1 MCQPV
6 YDKSTSVFTFTMRST
21 GINVPEDK
29 IIQTTLSWEKNN
41 HLPLRFL
48 SLETINVLKVL
59 TLKVTF
65 YIRKRNRVLAQLSS
79 SSFLMSVDEEQK
91 TLQWEVFGFA
101 SLISWATQPVLDW
114 KFRTFQTHGTACFR
128 CGSLRLLNQFNGSLL
143 LKGKVCS
150 IFRDIAA
157 ICLLSAFFCISV
169 YLGAYS
175 PPPPSEFGVERKI
188 PGSLQTAKEKH
199 EFNNKWHPH
208 FMKRLRKNIKFSA
221 FLTLQS
227 SYITNWVC
235 L

>member
-1 MCQPV
+1 M
-6 YDKSTSVFTFTMRST
+6 MRST

-41 HLPLRFL
+41 NVPLRFL

-65 YIRKRNRVLAQLSS
+65 YIRKGNGVLAQLSS
-79 SSFLMSVDEEQK
+79 SFFLMSVDEEQK

-114 KFRTFQTHGTACFR
+114 KFRTFQTRGTACFR

-150 IFRDIAA
+150 SIFRHIAA
-157 ICLLSAFFCISV
+157 ICLLSAFFCFQFIW
-169 YLGAYS
+169 GGI
-175 PPPPSEFGVERKI
+175 PPPAP
-188 PGSLQTAKEKH
+188 P
-199 EFNNKWHPH
+199 
-208 FMKRLRKNIKFSA
+208 LRVWCRTQNSRIIANS
-221 FLTLQS
+221 
-227 SYITNWVC
+227 
-235 L
+235 